1 MSEVGSHEE
10 FKELTDN
17 NLEISVNTI
26 TDHFDSRSDEKREQR
41 RKMTKIIHD
50 RYMKQTLQ
58 EVDSEDS
65 FLNNGDIEQMSDQE
79 DAEAFSTP
87 LKNKFEYSGK
97 RKQQTDTKKKFGI
110 KYSKMKTIHD

>member
-79 DAEAFSTP
+79 DAEAF
-87 LKNKFEYSGK
+87 
-97 RKQQTDTKKKFGI
+97 
-110 KYSKMKTIHD
+110 

>member
-1 MSEVGSHEE
+1 MHTMSEVGSHEE

-79 DAEAFSTP
+79 DAEAF
-87 LKNKFEYSGK
+87 
-97 RKQQTDTKKKFGI
+97 
-110 KYSKMKTIHD
+110 